1 MVNRC
6 VVIIKAKE
14 PFLKWLKGLPDPGN
28 FTLDEVNND
37 TSAYLLPNYEDDPK
51 AGRILS
57 RYFGLIFDEQ
67 LSAWW
72 TNERDCRSNRDLRV
86 MGSRLANQHIAGLL
100 TSHTIIPC
108 EESIEFVGFVGFVGL
123 ENSDA

>member
-14 PFLKWLKGLPDPGN
+14 PFLEWLKELPDPGH
-28 FTLDEVNND
+28 FTLDEVNSN

-57 RYFGLIFDEQ
+57 RYFGLIFEEQ
-67 LSAWW
+67 LAAWW
-72 TNERDCRSNRDLRV
+72 TYERDWPSNRDLRTFKRWFEV
-86 MGSRLANQHIAGLL
+86 EFHSIVFDLVDGLL
-100 TSHTIIPC
+100 FDD
-108 EESIEFVGFVGFVGL
+108 E
-123 ENSDA
+123 